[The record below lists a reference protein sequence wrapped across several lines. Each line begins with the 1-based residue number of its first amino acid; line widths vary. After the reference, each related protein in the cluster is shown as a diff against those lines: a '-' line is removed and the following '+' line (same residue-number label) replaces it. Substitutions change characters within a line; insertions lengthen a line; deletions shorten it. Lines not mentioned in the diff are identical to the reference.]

1 MRNWRHFVGLLAL
14 LTAYAVSVSSQTAL
28 TSLRGAVTDPS
39 GGVVPN
45 VRVALDNKATGA
57 HMTRTTDSSGEYSF
71 LQIPPGQYTVT
82 VTMTGFGT
90 QSKGAELLVNQPA
103 TINFAL
109 SVQESKT
116 TVEVSTEAQTIN
128 ATDASIGNSV
138 SNATVESLPMEGRNV
153 PDLLSLQPGV
163 LYLGQKFNN
172 ISSSNRDTDSRRERS
187 QGRAQTSRM
196 SPWMESITTT

>member
-1 MRNWRHFVGLLAL
+1 MRNWKHFVGLLAL

-90 QSKGAELLVNQPA
+90 QSKGAELLVK
-103 TINFAL
+103 IGR
-109 SVQESKT
+109 
-116 TVEVSTEAQTIN
+116 
-128 ATDASIGNSV
+128 ASC
-138 SNATVESLPMEGRNV
+138 
-153 PDLLSLQPGV
+153 
-163 LYLGQKFNN
+163 
-172 ISSSNRDTDSRRERS
+172 RERV
-187 QGRAQTSRM
+187 
-196 SPWMESITTT
+196 EI